1 MAELVSGDAQRR
13 EMALARLAVIGS
25 RATTALVSVADDAA
39 QRDDARVAAF
49 EALEAIGDGRAITAA
64 IAAVGGSGEPVAVA
78 AVGVLGRLARDKDA
92 RATRALDQ
100 LAELALSSS
109 AATVIRLAALT
120 ALEGQPE
127 RLLKPIYAA
136 LAKDPASK
144 VVARVTRRQAGA
156 VESLEALVA
165 KGLPADP
172 EVIAAVARDDG
183 ERAPLMALKRAIDA
197 VRTRETQA
205 SDAATRQRWSVVR
218 GVLHQHLAS
227 RGSRLALYDL
237 REALEGATG
246 PLPVGFLSAA
256 AVIGDT
262 ACLTPLA
269 RAWVES
275 GHDDR
280 WWRDHVAEAFGAIV
294 AREALTRRH
303 PALKLILERWPSA
316 GVLVATAR
324 R

>member
-1 MAELVSGDAQRR
+1 
-13 EMALARLAVIGS
+13 
-25 RATTALVSVADDAA
+25 
-39 QRDDARVAAF
+39 
-49 EALEAIGDGRAITAA
+49 
-64 IAAVGGSGEPVAVA
+64 
-78 AVGVLGRLARDKDA
+78 
-92 RATRALDQ
+92 
-100 LAELALSSS
+100 
-109 AATVIRLAALT
+109 
-120 ALEGQPE
+120 
-127 RLLKPIYAA
+127 
-136 LAKDPASK
+136 
-144 VVARVTRRQAGA
+144 
-156 VESLEALVA
+156 
-165 KGLPADP
+165 
-172 EVIAAVARDDG
+172 
-183 ERAPLMALKRAIDA
+183 
-197 VRTRETQA
+197 
-205 SDAATRQRWSVVR
+205 
-218 GVLHQHLAS
+218 LHQHLAS

-262 ACLTPLA
+262 SCLTPLA